1 MKKIFLIA
9 LSLTTYQEVFSQT
22 TPLNGTWAFRTD
34 PNNKGEN
41 QGWFKPEFSTQN
53 WDEMP
58 VPYNWDLR
66 NEYAHYVGKAW
77 YRRTFTSN
85 ENQKEQ
91 VFRLIF
97 EGIYNDSKV
106 WLNGKLLGENNLGY
120 LPFEFE
126 VSNLLNFKGENT
138 LVVVTDNTFKRGAI
152 WTWGGIRRDVK
163 LEATD
168 KVRIVRQHITPIV
181 DLPNKTATV
190 SIKIFLQ
197 NYDSKD
203 CEITGNVVISSI
215 NGQVKSLPFNAKTLA
230 NSTKEVIVKTTFNQ
244 TETHLWH
251 FEDPFL
257 YTAEVKITNSTANEI
272 SRFGI
277 RKIELDNAKFELKI
291 NGESVRLMGMNL
303 VPDDRTTGNTIPLWR
318 FKEDVDLLKSLGCN
332 MARLTHLPLPKE
344 CLDYLDER
352 GILIFNEIPLWGYD
366 KLADPDNPIA
376 FDWLKRLIIKDYNHP
391 SVIGWGVGNEIGKY
405 PTVMKYVEKATQY
418 VRSLDSTRMA
428 VAVSHTAN
436 NENDMIKFSDLGL
449 VNKYTKNFGQI
460 TDLQHNIY
468 PNKILFYAEFGLG
481 QIGEDLDTDYN
492 AKASLDSMRFKPYL
506 IGASYW
512 TFNDYRSN
520 YNGTKEFSENRSWG
534 VVDVARQKK
543 KAFYSFRKEQ
553 APVKSFQ
560 ANSISE
566 ITIIPRKKLDLPA
579 FILRDYKVVYQ
590 FKDADNKVITG
601 GFLMIPTIK
610 PDDFNFVKTLNWTKP
625 ENAHSVSID
634 LISPLN
640 YSTVDTTIF
649 FQKPLPTKILYA
661 QGFRQQPNGMPPKTG
676 VIRVVFEKNSSAIL
690 HKIKY
695 GTGELTQE
703 TLPTLNLSENIE
715 GLAFGE
721 TYQISV
727 VAINNVGE
735 TLSEIKNVKVE
746 TQALP
751 PTIIYVEAADK
762 GFFIGYS
769 VLLRDRFFR
778 VQYTT
783 KKGDYSNALIVHT
796 DAKGM
801 LFVGDL
807 ENGKPYYFKLQTI
820 TDEFT
825 HSEWSEEK
833 MLIPDGG
840 ILPQVPNLKYI
851 MQNNEDA
858 IICFEPVK
866 KAIGY
871 VLEYRSKSISK
882 KNIALSDWQKMDIS
896 VAQISY
902 FQFKK
907 PIPKLSYEF
916 RLATKNTVGISK
928 FSDIKF

>member
-1 MKKIFLIA
+1 MKKLFLIA
-9 LSLTTYQEVFSQT
+9 LSFIIFQDVLSQST
-22 TPLNGTWAFRTD
+22 SLNGTWAFRTD

-41 QGWFKPEFSTQN
+41 QGWYKPEFSTQN
-53 WDEMP
+53 WDQMP
-58 VPYNWDLR
+58 VPYNWDLQ

-77 YRRTFTSN
+77 YRRTFRVN

-97 EGIYNDSKV
+97 EGVYNDSKV

-126 VSNLLNFKGENT
+126 VSNLLNFNGENT
-138 LVVVTDNTFKRGAI
+138 LVVVADNTFKRGAI

-163 LEATD
+163 LEVSN
-168 KVRIVRQHITPIV
+168 KVRIVRQHISPNL
-181 DLPNKTATV
+181 DLANKTAIV

-197 NYDSKD
+197 NYDLKVREVSGSV
-203 CEITGNVVISSI
+203 TISAI
-215 NGQVKSLPFNAKTLA
+215 NGQVKSLPF
-230 NSTKEVIVKTTFNQ
+230 STKISVNSIQEVIVKTSLNQ
-244 TETHLWH
+244 SETHLWH

-257 YTAEVKITNSTANEI
+257 YTSEVKIINSIENEI
-272 SRFGI
+272 SRFGL
-277 RKIELDNAKFELKI
+277 RKIELDNAKYELKL

-352 GILIFNEIPLWGYD
+352 GILVFNEIPLWGYD
-366 KLADPDNPIA
+366 KLADPDNPVA
-376 FDWLKRLIIKDYNHP
+376 FEWLKRLIIKDFNHP
-391 SVIGWGVGNEIGKY
+391 SVIAWGVGNEIGKY
-405 PTVMKYVEKATQY
+405 PTVMKYVEKATQF
-418 VRSLDSTRMA
+418 VRSLDSTRLA
-428 VAVSHTAN
+428 VVVSHTAD
-436 NENDMIKFSDLGL
+436 NDKDIIDFSDLGL
-449 VNKYTKNFGQI
+449 INKYGKNIGQV
-460 TDLQHNIY
+460 TDKQHSKH
-468 PNKILFYAEFGLG
+468 PNKILFYSEFGLG

-553 APVKSFQ
+553 APVKTFRV
-560 ANSISE
+560 NSVGE

-590 FKDADNKVITG
+590 FKNAENKVLTG
-601 GFLMIPTIK
+601 GFITIPTVK
-610 PDDFNFVKTLNWTKP
+610 PDDFNFVKNLNWIKP

-640 YSTVDTTIF
+640 YSTADTTIF
-649 FQKPLPTKILYA
+649 FQKPIPTKILYA

-690 HKIKY
+690 HKIKF
-695 GTGELTQE
+695 GKGGLTQE

-715 GLAFGE
+715 GLEFGE

-727 VAINNVGE
+727 VAINDVGE
-735 TLSEIKNVKVE
+735 TLSEIKNIKVE

-751 PTIIYVEAADK
+751 PTIIYIEEADK

-783 KKGDYSNALIVHT
+783 TKGDYSNALTAQT
-796 DAKGM
+796 DAKGT
-801 LFVGDL
+801 LFVSDL
-807 ENGKPYYFKLQTI
+807 ENGKPYYFKLKTI

-833 MLIPDGG
+833 MAIPDGG
-840 ILPQVPNLKYI
+840 LLPQAPGLKYV
-851 MQNNEDA
+851 MQNNDEA
-858 IICFEPVK
+858 IIFFEPLK
-866 KAIGY
+866 KATGY
-871 VLEYRSKSISK
+871 VLEFRSKSNFK
-882 KNIALSDWQKMDIS
+882 KNNIVSEWQKMDIS
-896 VAQISY
+896 AAQIAL

-907 PIPKLSYEF
+907 PNQKLQYEF
-916 RLATKNTVGISK
+916 RLATKNAVGISK
-928 FSDIKF
+928 FSEIK

>member
-1 MKKIFLIA
+1 MKKIILIA
-9 LSLTTYQEVFSQT
+9 LSFFVFQEVFSQT
-22 TPLNGTWAFRTD
+22 TSLNGTWTFRTD

-77 YRRTFTSN
+77 YRRTFTVN
-85 ENQKEQ
+85 ESQKER
-91 VFRLIF
+91 VSRLIF
-97 EGIYNDSKV
+97 EGVYNDSKV
-106 WLNGKLLGENNLGY
+106 WLNGKMLGENNLGF

-126 VSNLLNFKGENT
+126 VSNLLNFSGENT
-138 LVVVTDNTFKRGAI
+138 LVVVADNTFKRGAI

-168 KVRIVRQHITPIV
+168 QVRIVRQHISPIV
-181 DLPNKTATV
+181 NLTNKTATV
-190 SIKIFLQ
+190 SLKIFLQ
-197 NYDSKD
+197 NHDAKER
-203 CEITGNVVISSI
+203 EITGNVIINST
-215 NGQVKSLPFNAKTLA
+215 NGQVKSLPFNAKILA
-230 NSTKEVIVKTTFNQ
+230 KSTQVVSIKTELNQ
-244 TETHLWH
+244 SETHLWH

-257 YTAEVKITNSTANEI
+257 YTSEVKITNSNEIEI
-272 SRFGI
+272 SRFGL

-352 GILIFNEIPLWGYD
+352 GILVFNEIPLWGYD
-366 KLADPDNPIA
+366 KLADPENPIA

-405 PTVMKYVEKATQY
+405 PTVLKYVEKATQY
-418 VRSLDSTRMA
+418 VKSLDSTRMA
-428 VAVSHTAN
+428 VAVSHTADLD
-436 NENDMIKFSDLGL
+436 NDMTKFSDMGL

-460 TDLQHNIY
+460 TDLQHRKH

-560 ANSISE
+560 VNALGE
-566 ITIIPRKKLDLPA
+566 VTIIPRKKLDLPA
-579 FILRDYKVVYQ
+579 FILQDYKAVYQ
-590 FKDADNKVITG
+590 FKSADNKVITG
-601 GFLMIPTIK
+601 GIIVIPTIK
-610 PDDFNFVKTLNWTKP
+610 PDDINFVKSLNWSKP

-640 YSTVDTTIF
+640 YSVVDTTIF
-649 FQKPLPTKILYA
+649 FQKPIPSKILYA
-661 QGFRQQPNGMPPKTG
+661 QGFRQQPNGAPPKTG
-676 VIRVVFEKNSSAIL
+676 VIRVVFEKNPSAIL

-695 GTGELTQE
+695 GKSGLSQE

-715 GLAFGE
+715 GLEFGE

-727 VAINNVGE
+727 VAINTIGE
-735 TLSEIKNVKVE
+735 TLSEIKNIKVE
-746 TQALP
+746 TQPLP
-751 PTIIYVEAADK
+751 PTITYIEAADK
-762 GFFIGYS
+762 GFFVGYA
-769 VLLRDRFFR
+769 VLLRDRYFK

-783 KKGDYSNALIVHT
+783 KQGDYSDAILTQT
-796 DAKGM
+796 DAKGT
-801 LFVGDL
+801 LFIGDL
-807 ENGKPYYFKLQTI
+807 ENGKPYYFRLQTI

-833 MLIPDGG
+833 MVVPDGG
-840 ILPQVPNLKYI
+840 ILPQVTDLKYVV
-851 MQNNEDA
+851 QNTEDA

-866 KAIGY
+866 KATGY
-871 VLEYRSKSISK
+871 VLEYRSKSNIK
-882 KNIALSDWQKMDIS
+882 KNIVLSEWQKVDIS
-896 VAQISY
+896 AAQISH

-907 PIPKLSYEF
+907 PNPKLSYEF
-916 RLATKNTVGISK
+916 RLATKNAVGISR
-928 FSDIKF
+928 FSDIK